1 MAAWTRAPGGV
12 GNVRRVIDHTETV
25 WWLTPASLATSNMD
39 GRLLGLRLVTIL
51 PNLPAGGR
59 HPCTASLVP

>member
-1 MAAWTRAPGGV
+1 MAAWTRA
-12 GNVRRVIDHTETV
+12 RVASETSGESLITRETV

-59 HPCTASLVP
+59 HPCTARLVP